1 MMQSDTQVTTLEV
14 KFDKQTKLFL
24 EIYSDI
30 FILTKLQRMF
40 C

>member
-1 MMQSDTQVTTLEV
+1 MQSDNQVTTLEV
-14 KFDKQTKLFL
+14 KFDKQNQKLFF

>member
-1 MMQSDTQVTTLEV
+1 MQSDIQVTTLEV
-14 KFDKQTKLFL
+14 KFDKQNQKSFF